1 MSMYDEHGV
10 GSKGKKVN
18 PYDKRKV
25 KNSKKSMSM
34 TEKSVKPVAK
44 DTNKTRR
51 AMVKPTNKPTIAKGK
66 M

>member
-1 MSMYDEHGV
+1 M
-10 GSKGKKVN
+10 KVN

-25 KNSKKSMSM
+25 KNSKKSMSL
-34 TEKSVKPVAK
+34 TEKTMKPVAK

-51 AMVKPTNKPTIAKGK
+51 AMVKPTKRATIVKGK